1 MLKIIKRSR
10 LLLSV
15 AVLSGSAVAF
25 FTSNQY
31 AALKLAF
38 NYWDPLAVTEYRLK
52 RLSTEEFISEIQS
65 SIDEGNLSDAEE
77 TVNLALEYGHPIPQ
91 RLIEQSKEGMFQ
103 TGLRWSTAFGNGF
116 VFGNM
121 DSVQAITG
129 TILSDFVLVGDIRDL
144 STEGG
149 KLLLGEDYDTVT
161 LGLAAFGATT
171 STAALLAWAGIV
183 GTAGAS
189 SPAATAAT
197 GLDNSVSIIKT
208 AHKFGKISKK
218 LTENV
223 FRITKDA
230 VNVNKLKTS
239 ISALPS
245 AIKSP
250 SSAQIMSAVRKVN
263 FKDVVN
269 GKTDD
274 ITKVLVEITPVDLKK
289 VSNLT
294 DGLLSQKAT
303 NELTELASINY
314 KILATAGPRI
324 SFKALEIA
332 DNAKD
337 MNKIGTIATKFGK
350 KSSSILKV
358 LGKKAYK
365 LGKLSYWL
373 ATLLI
378 GVLGWVLW
386 TAWLLLSITRG
397 TMRLL
402 VKSAGKA

>member
-1 MLKIIKRSR
+1 MLKLIKRSR
-10 LLLSV
+10 RLLSV
-15 AVLSGSAVAF
+15 AILAGSAFAF

-38 NYWDPLAVTEYRLK
+38 NYWDPLSLTDYRLK
-52 RLSTEEFISEIQS
+52 RLSTEEFISEIQTF
-65 SIDEGNLSDAEE
+65 IDEGKLSDAEE
-77 TVNLALEYGHPIPQ
+77 TVELALEYGHPIPQ
-91 RLIEQSKEGMFQ
+91 SLIEQSKEGMFQ
-103 TGLRWSTAFGNGF
+103 AGLRWTADFGNGF

-121 DSVQAITG
+121 DSAQAMTG

-144 STEGG
+144 SAEGR
-149 KLLLGEDYDTVT
+149 KLLLGEDYDSIT

-171 STAALLAWAGIV
+171 STAALLAWTGVV
-183 GTAGAS
+183 GTGGAS

-218 LTENV
+218 LTEDV
-223 FRITKDA
+223 FRITKEA

-245 AIKSP
+245 AIKTP
-250 SSAQIMSAVRKVN
+250 STAQIMSAVRKVD

-274 ITKVLVEITPVDLKK
+274 ITKAFFEITPVDLKK
-289 VSNLT
+289 VSKLT
-294 DGLLSQKAT
+294 DGLLSPKAAT
-303 NELTELASINY
+303 ELTELASSNY
-314 KILATAGPRI
+314 KILAAAGPKV
-324 SFKALEIA
+324 SFKALEFA

-337 MNKIGTIATKFGK
+337 MNKIAAISTKFGK
-350 KSSSILKV
+350 NSSSILKV

-365 LGKLSYWL
+365 LGKLAYWL
-373 ATLLI
+373 ATLMI

-386 TAWLLLSITRG
+386 AAWLLFSVTRG
-397 TMRLL
+397 TSRLF
-402 VKSAGKA
+402 VRKAGKA